1 MNWFNKKWVRWENY
15 EIFFGL
21 RVKTYSYLTDD
32 VSEHKIA
39 NSRKVCCKKKKKI
52 QDYKHCFRRNSVPK
66 QNKPFA
72 KK

>member
-39 NSRKVCCKKKKKI
+39 NSRKVCCKKKKK
-52 QDYKHCFRRNSVPK
+52 KNSRL
-66 QNKPFA
+66 
-72 KK
+72 